1 MKRLIQICF
10 IMLVVFMNA
19 CNKNQKIVRI
29 TDNLTWVYIDEV
41 NSSLL
46 WKQKV
51 IIGPGTIN
59 LKCDKLYVWGMLYKE
74 NVSIF
79 FLVNLKTGEIIKNST
94 INDIVFKYNI
104 NIDWDK
110 SYTQT
115 EIFGEQKS
123 MLSIKQ
129 LEEDIK
135 ILNK

>member
-1 MKRLIQICF
+1 
-10 IMLVVFMNA
+10 MLVVFMIA

-59 LKCDKLYVWGMLYKE
+59 LKCDKSYVWGMLYKE

-135 ILNK
+135 NAK